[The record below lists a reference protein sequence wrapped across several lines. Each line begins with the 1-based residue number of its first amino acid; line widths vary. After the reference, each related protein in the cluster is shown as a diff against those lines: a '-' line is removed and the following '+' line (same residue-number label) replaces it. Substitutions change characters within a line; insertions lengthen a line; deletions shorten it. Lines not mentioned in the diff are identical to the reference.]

1 MKAIHADPKEI
12 RKIFS
17 EKYIIP
23 DFQRPYSWEKEHC
36 DKLWEDIIDFYDN
49 QTSKEDKYFLG
60 NIVIHQ
66 SGDSFAVIDGQQRLT
81 TLLLLI
87 KALHSKAGTAT
98 VLEECLRIKDPL
110 TSELTDTLRLDSLV
124 ADDDKKHLYDIIF
137 NNGNKT
143 PDCNMK
149 SNYVDLCKK
158 IEDWWLKKDNSADCL
173 NKLILCFLDQI
184 VLLPIH
190 CGSEDDALTIF
201 ETINNRG
208 MSLTDADIFKAKLHH
223 SAADDKDNFV
233 KQWNLL
239 DNHEWLFR
247 VLMHVYR
254 AKEGDSTK
262 EIGLRPYFTDS
273 SKNRFS
279 DWKSVI
285 DSLKLIH
292 DVDNNWESSAD
303 INILWNI
310 LKTYPNYYWN
320 FPLYVY
326 LHKYGKYTD
335 DNFVLDGEHNAA
347 FLQLLEYTVKYF
359 FIKGIVYNSVNYV
372 KDTVFKVCVAIESDS
387 DYLYEYAKTI
397 TSNDITEFNNKINN
411 KQYGRYLRGLVL
423 LSAYLNTKQDKEQF
437 SEFIVSNYHIE
448 HILPKKWNN
457 YDKWD
462 EHSWADDLNSIGN
475 LMPLEYKLNINAK
488 NEFFN
493 RKKESY
499 SKSKVRDA
507 LDVIQYEEWTPE
519 NLKSI
524 QDIKTQRLKN
534 YFTFSKITID
544 KI

>member
-292 DVDNNWESSAD
+292 DVDNNWESSVD

-423 LSAYLNTKQDKEQF
+423 LSAYLNTQQDKEQF

>member
-292 DVDNNWESSAD
+292 DVDNNWESSVD

-437 SEFIVSNYHIE
+437 REFIVSNYHIE